1 MVDLLK
7 AAQKLRR
14 RARTSRDFMEA
25 EPIGLPLP
33 QLVAY
38 AHSLVEEL
46 FSTIY
51 ITYVLLENSGF
62 A

>member
-25 EPIGLPLP
+25 KPSGLPLL
-33 QLVAY
+33 QLVACT
-38 AHSLVEEL
+38 HGLIVEL

-51 ITYVLLENSGF
+51 ITYVLLEN
-62 A
+62 